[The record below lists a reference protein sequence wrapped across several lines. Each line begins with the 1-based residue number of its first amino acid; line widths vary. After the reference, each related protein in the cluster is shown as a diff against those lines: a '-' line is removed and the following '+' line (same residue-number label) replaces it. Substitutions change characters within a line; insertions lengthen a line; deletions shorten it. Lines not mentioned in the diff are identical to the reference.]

1 VGKENVSQESTREG
15 VTEKGTRKD
24 TVKEG
29 ESKNSVVDLK
39 ANWQMSVKL
48 IDLLRLHVEGLMRVK
63 GMAAE
68 GSDERQSAN
77 TLDLGARYATT
88 ATRDL
93 ERAVLWFQYLKEQN
107 L

>member
-1 VGKENVSQESTREG
+1 
-15 VTEKGTRKD
+15 
-24 TVKEG
+24 
-29 ESKNSVVDLK
+29 
-39 ANWQMSVKL
+39 MSRKL
-48 IDLLRLHVEGLMRVK
+48 IDLLRLHVEGLIRMK
-63 GMAAE
+63 EAAE
-68 GSDERQSAN
+68 VLDERQSTN